1 VKVETPRDFGEE
13 LRRERE
19 LREVTREQLA
29 LVTKVS
35 VRQIQAL
42 ETGRFEILPALVFS
56 RGFVRAIALHLGL
69 DPERT
74 VAAYRHVFETWEASR
89 LKETSSAPA
98 LRPITDTIPT
108 QLSRRTVASSTT
120 IRVVAVTAT
129 LAIATGIAILAK
141 SRVPEP
147 RRGATPGPTR
157 VESGPASLA
166 LPQAIAAATVALPAG
181 TRVPGRTAASASPPA
196 PAGTST
202 MTLHFRDDCWTEVLV
217 DGKVAVRSLFPKGS
231 TREFAGGR
239 TFTLTFGNAGVV
251 DVMIDG
257 RAIQPIGRPGE
268 VVKNYVIEPAVGR
281 TNG

>member
-1 VKVETPRDFGEE
+1 M
-13 LRRERE
+13 
-19 LREVTREQLA
+19 TREQLA

-42 ETGRFEILPALVFS
+42 ETGHFEVLPALVFS

-89 LKETSSAPA
+89 LKETSSAPV
-98 LRPITDTIPT
+98 LRPMTDTIPT
-108 QLSRRTVASSTT
+108 QLPRRTVASSTT

-129 LAIATGIAILAK
+129 LAIATGIAILSK
-141 SRVPEP
+141 SRVAEP
-147 RRGATPGPTR
+147 RRGAAPGPTR

-166 LPQAIAAATVALPAG
+166 LPQAIAAATVALPAEI
-181 TRVPGRTAASASPPA
+181 RVPGRTSASATPPS

-202 MTLHFRDDCWTEVLV
+202 MTLHFRDNCWTEVLV
-217 DGKVAVRSLFPKGS
+217 DGKVAVRSLFAKGS

-239 TFTLTFGNAGVV
+239 TFTLTLGNAGVV